1 MGERKGRVVAW
12 PEASSSGTHGPTA
25 GGSWRGDLYGLARS
39 CRIETTWVGGELLVQ
54 SNKRE

>member
-1 MGERKGRVVAW
+1 LGERKGRVVAR

-25 GGSWRGDLYGLARS
+25 GSWRRDLDGLARS
-39 CRIETTWVGGELLVQ
+39 CGIETTWVGGELLVQ